1 MADEEKLTDSNEE
14 EEWKTVNSKKKKVLN
29 ISWKETLDIENV
41 NVETEKNS
49 PLVVITQPQE
59 RPPLLIS

>member
-49 PLVVITQPQE
+49 PLVVIT
-59 RPPLLIS
+59 